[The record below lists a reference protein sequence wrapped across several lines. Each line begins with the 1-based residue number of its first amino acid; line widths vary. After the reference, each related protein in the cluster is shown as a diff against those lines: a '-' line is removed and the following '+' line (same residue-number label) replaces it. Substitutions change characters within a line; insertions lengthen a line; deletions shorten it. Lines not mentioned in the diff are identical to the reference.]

1 MNEAESD
8 LDPELVNWYNN
19 EYMESANK
27 YQVYVTLLISGMAI
41 MIPEQIIAFSF
52 ITIDRSKG
60 GRNMYRKNAI
70 ITFIFTASMI
80 ASCVLEYVAFVKLD
94 PYYHKNLSE

>member
-27 YQVYVTLLISGMAI
+27 YQVYVTFVISGMAF
-41 MIPEQIIAFSF
+41 MIPEQIIAYQF
-52 ITIDRSKG
+52 IVIDLDKG
-60 GRNMYRKNAI
+60 GRNAYIKNAI

-80 ASCVLEYVAFVKLD
+80 ASCVLEYVAFMKLD
-94 PYYHKNLSE
+94 PYYHTNLTE